1 MNPNQ
6 KIITIG
12 SISLGLVVL
21 NILLHIVSITVTVLV
36 LPGNGSNGSCNETVI
51 REYNETVRV
60 EKVTQ
65 WHNTNVI
72 EYIERPEND
81 HFMNNTEA
89 LCDAK
94 GFAPFSKDNG
104 IRIGSRGHV
113 FVIREPFVSC
123 SPTECRTFFL
133 TQGSLLNDKHSNG
146 TVKDRSPYRTLMSV
160 EIGQSPNVYQARFEA
175 VAWSATACHDGK
187 KWMTIGVTGPDA
199 KAVAVVHYGG
209 IPTDVVNSWA
219 GDILRTQESSCTC
232 IQGECFWVM
241 TDGPANKQAQ
251 YRAFKAKQ
259 GKIVGQA
266 EISFNGG
273 HIEECSCY
281 PNEGKVECVCRDNW
295 TGTNRPVLVISPDL
309 SYRVGYL
316 CAGLPSDTPRGEDS
330 QFTGSCTSPMGNQGY
345 GVKGFGFR
353 QGNDVWMGRTISRT
367 SRSGFEILKVRNGWV
382 QNSKEQIKRQVV
394 VDNLNW
400 SGYSGSFTLPVEL
413 TKRNCLVPCFWV
425 EMIRGKPEEKTIWT
439 SSSSIVMCGV
449 DHEIADWSWHDGA
462 ILPFD
467 IDKM

>member
-6 KIITIG
+6 KIATIG
-12 SISLGLVVL
+12 SISLGLVVF
-21 NILLHIVSITVTVLV
+21 NVLLHAVSIILMVLA
-36 LPGNGSNGSCNETVI
+36 LGKSENNGICKGTIV
-51 REYNETVRV
+51 REYNETVRI

-65 WHNTNVI
+65 WYNTSVVKYVPHWN
-72 EYIERPEND
+72 EGAYI
-81 HFMNNTEA
+81 NNTEPI
-89 LCDAK
+89 CDVK

-104 IRIGSRGHV
+104 IRVGSRGHI

-123 SPTECRTFFL
+123 SPVECRTFFL
-133 TQGSLLNDKHSNG
+133 TQGALLNDKHSNG
-146 TVKDRSPYRTLMSV
+146 TVKDRSPFRTLMSV
-160 EIGQSPNVYQARFEA
+160 EVGQSPNVYQARFEA

-187 KWMTIGVTGPDA
+187 KWMTIGVTGPDS

-209 IPTDVVNSWA
+209 VPTDVVNSWA

-232 IQGECFWVM
+232 IQGNCYWVM
-241 TDGPANKQAQ
+241 TDGPANGQAQ
-251 YRAFKAKQ
+251 YRIYKANQ
-259 GKIVGQA
+259 GKIIDQTNVIFG
-266 EISFNGG
+266 GG

-281 PNEGKVECVCRDNW
+281 PNDGKVECVCRDNW
-295 TGTNRPVLVISPDL
+295 TGANRPVLVISPDL

-316 CAGLPSDTPRGEDS
+316 CAGLPSDTPRGEDA
-330 QFTGSCTSPMGNQGY
+330 QFVGSCTSPMGKQGY

-353 QGNDVWMGRTISRT
+353 QGTDVWVGRTISRT
-367 SRSGFEILKVRNGWV
+367 SRSGFEIIRIKNGWT
-382 QNSKEQIKRQVV
+382 QTSKEQIRKQVV

-413 TKRNCLVPCFWV
+413 SGRECLVPCFWV
-425 EMIRGKPEEKTIWT
+425 EMIRGRPEERTIWT

>member
-6 KIITIG
+6 KIATIG
-12 SISLGLVVL
+12 SISLGLVVF
-21 NILLHIVSITVTVLV
+21 NVLLHALSIILMVLALGKSENNGICKGTIVRE
-36 LPGNGSNGSCNETVI
+36 CNETVRI
-51 REYNETVRV
+51 

-65 WHNTNVI
+65 WHNTSVV
-72 EYIERPEND
+72 EYVPHWNEGAYI
-81 HFMNNTEA
+81 NNTEPI
-89 LCDAK
+89 CDVK

-104 IRIGSRGHV
+104 IRVGSRGHI

-123 SPTECRTFFL
+123 SPVECRTFFL
-133 TQGSLLNDKHSNG
+133 TQGALLNDKHSNG
-146 TVKDRSPYRTLMSV
+146 TVKDRSPFRTLMSV
-160 EIGQSPNVYQARFEA
+160 EVGQSPNVYQARFEA

-187 KWMTIGVTGPDA
+187 KWMTIGVTGPDS

-209 IPTDVVNSWA
+209 VPTDIVNSWA

-232 IQGECFWVM
+232 IQGNCYWVM
-241 TDGPANKQAQ
+241 TDGPSNRQAQ
-251 YRAFKAKQ
+251 YRIYKANQ
-259 GKIVGQA
+259 GKIIDQTDV
-266 EISFNGG
+266 SFSGG

-281 PNEGKVECVCRDNW
+281 PNDGKVECVCRDNW
-295 TGTNRPVLVISPDL
+295 MGTNRPVLVISPDL

-316 CAGLPSDTPRGEDS
+316 CAGLPSDTPRGEDA
-330 QFTGSCTSPMGNQGY
+330 QFVGSCTSPMGNQGY

-353 QGNDVWMGRTISRT
+353 QGTDVWMGRTISRT
-367 SRSGFEILKVRNGWV
+367 SRSGFEIIRIKNGWT
-382 QNSKEQIKRQVV
+382 QTSKEQIRRQVV

-413 TKRNCLVPCFWV
+413 SGRECLVPCFWV
-425 EMIRGKPEEKTIWT
+425 EMIRGRPEERTVWT

-467 IDKM
+467 IDGM

>member
-6 KIITIG
+6 KIVTIG
-12 SISLGLVVL
+12 SISLGLVVF
-21 NILLHIVSITVTVLV
+21 NVLLHAVSIILTVLA
-36 LPGNGSNGSCNETVI
+36 LGKSENNGICNGTVVG
-51 REYNETVRV
+51 EHNETVRI

-65 WHNTNVI
+65 WCNTSVV
-72 EYIERPEND
+72 EYVPHWNGGTYT
-81 HFMNNTEA
+81 NNTEPI
-89 LCDAK
+89 CDVK

-104 IRIGSRGHV
+104 VRIGSRGHV

-123 SPTECRTFFL
+123 SPVGCRTFFL

-146 TVKDRSPYRTLMSV
+146 TVKDRSPFRTLMSV
-160 EIGQSPNVYQARFEA
+160 EVGQSPNVYQARFEA

-187 KWMTIGVTGPDA
+187 KWMAIGVTGPDS

-209 IPTDVVNSWA
+209 VPTDVVNSWA

-232 IQGECFWVM
+232 IQGNCYWVM
-241 TDGPANKQAQ
+241 TDGPANRQAQ
-251 YRAFKAKQ
+251 YRIYKANQ
-259 GKIVGQA
+259 GKIIGRKDV
-266 EISFNGG
+266 SFSGG

-281 PNEGKVECVCRDNW
+281 PNDGKVECVCRDNW
-295 TGTNRPVLVISPDL
+295 TGTNRPVLIISPDL

-316 CAGLPSDTPRGEDS
+316 CAGLPSDTPRGEDT
-330 QFTGSCTSPMGNQGY
+330 QFVGSCTSPMGNQGY

-353 QGNDVWMGRTISRT
+353 QGTDVWVGRTISRT
-367 SRSGFEILKVRNGWV
+367 SRSGFEIIRIKNGWT
-382 QNSKEQIKRQVV
+382 QTSKEQIRRQVV
-394 VDNLNW
+394 VGNSNW
-400 SGYSGSFTLPVEL
+400 SGYSGSFTLPAEL
-413 TKRNCLVPCFWV
+413 TGRECLVPCFWV
-425 EMIRGKPEEKTIWT
+425 EMIRGRPEERTIWT

-449 DHEIADWSWHDGA
+449 DYEVADWSWHDGA

>member
-6 KIITIG
+6 KIVTIG
-12 SISLGLVVL
+12 SISLGLVVF
-21 NILLHIVSITVTVLV
+21 NVLLHAVSIILTVLA
-36 LPGNGSNGSCNETVI
+36 LGKSENNGICNGTVVK
-51 REYNETVRV
+51 EHKETVRI

-65 WHNTNVI
+65 WYNTSVV
-72 EYIERPEND
+72 EYVPHLNEGTYI
-81 HFMNNTEA
+81 NNTEPI
-89 LCDAK
+89 CDVK

-104 IRIGSRGHV
+104 VRVGSRGHI

-123 SPTECRTFFL
+123 SPVGCRTFFL

-146 TVKDRSPYRTLMSV
+146 TVKDRSPFRTLMSV
-160 EIGQSPNVYQARFEA
+160 EVGQSPSVYQARFEA

-187 KWMTIGVTGPDA
+187 KWMAIGVTGPDS

-209 IPTDVVNSWA
+209 VPTDVVNSWA

-232 IQGECFWVM
+232 IQGNCYWVM
-241 TDGPANKQAQ
+241 TDGPANRQAQ
-251 YRAFKAKQ
+251 YRIYKANQ
-259 GKIVGQA
+259 GKIIGRKDV
-266 EISFNGG
+266 SFSGG

-281 PNEGKVECVCRDNW
+281 PNDGKVECVCRDNW
-295 TGTNRPVLVISPDL
+295 TGTNRPVLIISPDL

-316 CAGLPSDTPRGEDS
+316 CAGLPSDTPRGEDT
-330 QFTGSCTSPMGNQGY
+330 QFVGSCTSPMGNQGY

-353 QGNDVWMGRTISRT
+353 QGTDVWVGRTISRT
-367 SRSGFEILKVRNGWV
+367 SRSGFEIIRIKNGWT
-382 QNSKEQIKRQVV
+382 QTSKEQIRRQVV
-394 VDNLNW
+394 VDNSNW
-400 SGYSGSFTLPVEL
+400 SGYSGSFTLPAEL
-413 TKRNCLVPCFWV
+413 TGRECLVPCFWV
-425 EMIRGKPEEKTIWT
+425 EMIRGRPEERTIWT

-449 DHEIADWSWHDGA
+449 DYEIADWSWHDGA

>member
-6 KIITIG
+6 KIVTIG
-12 SISLGLVVL
+12 SISLGLVVF
-21 NILLHIVSITVTVLV
+21 NVLLHAMSIILMVLAMGKSENNGICKGTIV
-36 LPGNGSNGSCNETVI
+36 
-51 REYNETVRV
+51 REYNETVRI

-65 WHNTNVI
+65 WHNTSVV
-72 EYIERPEND
+72 EYVPHWND
-81 HFMNNTEA
+81 GTYINNTEPI
-89 LCDAK
+89 CDVK

-104 IRIGSRGHV
+104 IRVGSRGHI

-123 SPTECRTFFL
+123 SPVECRTFFL
-133 TQGSLLNDKHSNG
+133 TQGALLNDKHSNG
-146 TVKDRSPYRTLMSV
+146 TVKDRSPFRTLMSV
-160 EIGQSPNVYQARFEA
+160 EVGQSPNVYQAKFEA

-187 KWMTIGVTGPDA
+187 KWMTIGVTGPDS

-209 IPTDVVNSWA
+209 VPTDVVNSWA

-232 IQGECFWVM
+232 IQGNCYWVM
-241 TDGPANKQAQ
+241 TDGPANRQAQ
-251 YRAFKAKQ
+251 YRIYKANP
-259 GKIVGQA
+259 GKIIDQTDV
-266 EISFNGG
+266 SFTGG

-281 PNEGKVECVCRDNW
+281 SNDGKVECVSRDNW
-295 TGTNRPVLVISPDL
+295 TGTNRPVLVILPDL
-309 SYRVGYL
+309 FYRVGYL
-316 CAGLPSDTPRGEDS
+316 CAGLPSDPSRGEDA
-330 QFTGSCTSPMGNQGY
+330 QFVGSCPSSLGNLGY

-353 QGNDVWMGRTISRT
+353 QGTDVWVGRTISRT
-367 SRSGFEILKVRNGWV
+367 SRSGFEIIRIKNGWT
-382 QNSKEQIKRQVV
+382 QTSKEQIRRQVV

-413 TKRNCLVPCFWV
+413 SGRGCLVPCFWV
-425 EMIRGKPEEKTIWT
+425 EMIRGRPEERTIWT